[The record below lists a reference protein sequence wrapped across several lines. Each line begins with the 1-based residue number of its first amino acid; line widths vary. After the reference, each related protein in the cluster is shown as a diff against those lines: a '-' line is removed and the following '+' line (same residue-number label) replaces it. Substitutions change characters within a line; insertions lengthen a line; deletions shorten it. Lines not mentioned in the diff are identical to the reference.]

1 MKNKIIGLVICIMLF
16 IYFFGGVI
24 YNFVLDKSKDN
35 IKEVKSSNTIKG
47 FEYLLYDDDL
57 DIYKKEFEVLKK
69 NLESKDIDYKEY
81 ANSISKMFIIKLYS
95 LSNLDNK
102 YDIKA
107 KEFVYPEARENFE
120 LNIINTLNK
129 YVEDN
134 SDGKRKQ
141 VLPTVS
147 GIEIENIEETKFKI
161 SEEEYDAY
169 KINLNIK
176 YVKDL
181 GYDEKAEL
189 IIVKSDKYLYI
200 VEKN

>member
-1 MKNKIIGLVICIMLF
+1 MKNKIIGLVICVMLF

-24 YNFVLDKSKDN
+24 YNFVLDKPKDN

-57 DIYKKEFEVLKK
+57 DIYKKEFGILKK
-69 NLESKDIDYKEY
+69 NLESKKIDYEEY

-107 KEFVYPEARENFE
+107 KEFVYPDARENFE
-120 LNIINTLNK
+120 LNTLNK
-129 YVEDN
+129 YIEDN

-147 GIEIENIEETKFKI
+147 DIEIENIEETKFKI